1 MKLPILQKINHH
13 CYHLLSFSSSGPSTK
28 LVTCCHWYVRE
39 EDRVDGQL
47 EKKKT
52 NKFLPNQTKLKLQL
66 LFLLLLNKPTLQRL
80 GLILASVSCPA
91 IKDWFQKLF
100 FFANISKNMWW
111 WNWNWS
117 NFHIFPTLYRLCKIW
132 GIHSSWNVQRI
143 TFRGRTHIHFPRS
156 FYIGHLYNIF
166 ILYSYYIH
174 IIYYIYS

>member
-13 CYHLLSFSSSGPSTK
+13 CCHFLSFSSSGPSTK
-28 LVTCCHWYVRE
+28 LVTGCHLYVRE

-100 FFANISKNMWW
+100 FCKYFQEYVMMKLKQKQFSYISHPLSTMQNMR
-111 WNWNWS
+111 NTLFLECTENYIQGQNS
-117 NFHIFPTLYRLCKIW
+117 YSFP
-132 GIHSSWNVQRI
+132 
-143 TFRGRTHIHFPRS
+143 
-156 FYIGHLYNIF
+156 
-166 ILYSYYIH
+166 
-174 IIYYIYS
+174 

>member
-13 CYHLLSFSSSGPSTK
+13 CCHFLSFSSSGPSTK
-28 LVTCCHWYVRE
+28 LVTSCHRYVRE

-52 NKFLPNQTKLKLQL
+52 NKFLPNQTKLKFQL

-100 FFANISKNMWW
+100 FCKYFQEYVMMKLKLEHC
-111 WNWNWS
+111 
-117 NFHIFPTLYRLCKIW
+117 NFHISPTLYRLCKI
-132 GIHSSWNVQRI
+132 
-143 TFRGRTHIHFPRS
+143 
-156 FYIGHLYNIF
+156 
-166 ILYSYYIH
+166 
-174 IIYYIYS
+174 